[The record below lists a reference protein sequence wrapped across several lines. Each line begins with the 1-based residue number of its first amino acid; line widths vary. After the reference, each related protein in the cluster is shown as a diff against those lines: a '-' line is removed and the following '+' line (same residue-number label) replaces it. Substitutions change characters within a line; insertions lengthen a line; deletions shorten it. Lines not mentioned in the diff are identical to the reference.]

1 MGVLDLLKK
10 YVAELDPSVR
20 IVLVDVI
27 LAEQQHADMRSARAI
42 KDKIRQTID
51 AEVMDSERRK

>member
-1 MGVLDLLKK
+1 MGVHDLLKK

-27 LAEQQHADMRSARAI
+27 LAEQQYADMKSTRAL
-42 KDKIRQTID
+42 KERIRHTID
-51 AEVMDSERRK
+51 TQVMASERGK